1 MARYIDADKLLE
13 QVNSLEQ
20 LARKRVYDTP
30 TNSPAYERYATQY
43 QEREK
48 MLAILKAQ
56 PTADVVPKSEVD
68 MWYHEYHFIKDILK
82 QEKMYHRETEKL
94 ADKYCAELQTA
105 KSEVAREIFEEI
117 GKILYKYDKVAERD
131 KSDYGE
137 LIVGDIGFAIAELK
151 YKYTEEQ

>member
-43 QEREK
+43 HEREK

-56 PTADVVPKSEVD
+56 PTADVAPNSEVEQ
-68 MWYHEYHFIKDILK
+68 WYHEYHTIKDELK
-82 QEKMYHRETEKL
+82 QEKTYHRETEKL
-94 ADKYCAELQTA
+94 ADKYCVELQTA
-105 KSEVAREIFEEI
+105 KSEVAREIFAEIEENI
-117 GKILYKYDKVAERD
+117 FENLNRNYADRYFN
-131 KSDYGE
+131 
-137 LIVGDIGFAIAELK
+137 LIVKIAELK
-151 YKYTEEQ
+151 KKYTEGEK